1 MRIASTLAA
10 LALAGA
16 VATGCTTTE
25 QTTTAGAVI
34 GGGAAAL
41 AGGNTG
47 QIIAGTAVGAGAGL
61 LVGTLAN
68 GNCRYR
74 NPDGS
79 TYIARCP

>member
-1 MRIASTLAA
+1 MKLGLTIA
-10 LALAGA
+10 A
-16 VATGCTTTE
+16 VATAGMLAAGCTTTE
-25 QTTTAGAVI
+25 QTTAAGALI
-34 GGGAAAL
+34 GGGAAAV